1 MKNFKKILSIV
12 MLLMVVSVMNARPKL
27 VTIRLTGSSNEDIEM
42 TVGKTGRVEVISML
56 PYEFKLSQEDL
67 PVRLTFRSANYQYY
81 NIDAC

>member
-1 MKNFKKILSIV
+1 MEKGFKNDFSNIGFNKFAKMKNFKKILSIV

-56 PYEFKLSQEDL
+56 PYEFKLSQED
-67 PVRLTFRSANYQYY
+67 
-81 NIDAC
+81 